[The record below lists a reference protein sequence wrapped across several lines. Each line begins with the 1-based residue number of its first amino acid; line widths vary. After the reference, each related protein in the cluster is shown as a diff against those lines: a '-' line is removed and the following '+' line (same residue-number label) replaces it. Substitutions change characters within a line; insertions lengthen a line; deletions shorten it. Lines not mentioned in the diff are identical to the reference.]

1 MTDPLVPPY
10 TASYEKLVEEIDR
23 YVEFVFGQ
31 LESGFSL
38 ILPKGSGYV
47 EYPRFQEA
55 YQTLYNLTNGFQE
68 FTTEKVMQ
76 AWSKDALSFVVVRTI
91 LGFTPPEFADAAYQS
106 TGLDV
111 GLRSFARYLDREV
124 RINPRRIA
132 NMRPGTKGYKRVQA
146 MAETACKLISQGPP
160 PLPGDVIHR
169 LDKIDTKEGLV
180 SVRVVAQKGVA
191 YPMLLYERFLGRP
204 FASHR
209 DAVSELVG
217 DLMEN
222 AVAKLLEEHR
232 IPFRRTA
239 RAERIPGFDQ
249 APDFIV
255 PDEGN
260 PKVVIEAKIAGDD
273 GTARDKVARIL
284 RLAENRDK
292 RLRETGKTYQLVACI
307 DGLGFGVRRQD
318 MRNLLIAT
326 KGKVFT
332 TKTLPD
338 LIEYT
343 DLHLLRPSSSS

>member
-1 MTDPLVPPY
+1 MTDPLVLPY
-10 TASYEKLVEEIDR
+10 TASYEELVKEIDR
-23 YVEFVFGQ
+23 YVESVFRQ
-31 LESGFSL
+31 LESGFFL
-38 ILPKGSGYV
+38 TLPKGSGYV

-68 FTTEKVMQ
+68 FRTEKVTQ
-76 AWSKDALSFVVVRTI
+76 AWSEDALSFVVVRTI
-91 LGFTPPEFADAAYQS
+91 LGFTPPEFADATRQS

-111 GLRSFARYLDREV
+111 SSSFTRSLDREV

-132 NMRPGTKGYKRVQA
+132 NMRPGTKRYEWVQA
-146 MAETACKLISQGPP
+146 MAETAFKLISQGAP
-160 PLPGDVIHR
+160 PLPGNVIHR
-169 LDKIDTKEGLV
+169 LDKIDTKEGLA
-180 SVRVVAQKGVA
+180 SVRFVAEKGIA
-191 YPMLLYERFLGRP
+191 YAMLLYERFLGRP

-239 RAERIPGFDQ
+239 RAERIPRFDQ

-284 RLAENRDK
+284 RLAEDRDK
-292 RLRETGKTYQLVACI
+292 RLRETGSTYQLVACI
-307 DGLGFGVRRQD
+307 DGRGFGVRRQD
-318 MRNLLIAT
+318 MRDLLIAT

-343 DLHLLRPSSSS
+343 DLRLFRPISSS